1 MKVGDLENEIDEIG
15 RAIDK
20 READI
25 TRMREQFEKDEL
37 ANEAHMNGLDEETKE
52 MLRNSAITQPF
63 ESKVRHLLDEETEA
77 EDAEK
82 IEQIM
87 ADMEEFKQNAI
98 KEDAA
103 IAEKGVGYDPMQ
115 NVKIIEE
122 IMVEQDKFSL
132 QV

>member
-82 IEQIM
+82 IE
-87 ADMEEFKQNAI
+87 
-98 KEDAA
+98 
-103 IAEKGVGYDPMQ
+103 
-115 NVKIIEE
+115 
-122 IMVEQDKFSL
+122 
-132 QV
+132 